1 VQLVMPPHADVANAV
16 GAVLGQVAQ
25 RVHLTVT
32 QPVRG
37 TYRVFGPNGP
47 HDFANLDDALALARS
62 QAAALALQRAHDAG
76 ASAPTVSFSQE
87 DNAVTNDIDGHLFFE
102 ARITATASGAPVTK
116 VV

>member
-1 VQLVMPPHADVANAV
+1 
-16 GAVLGQVAQ
+16 
-25 RVHLTVT
+25 
-32 QPVRG
+32 
-37 TYRVFGPNGP
+37 
-47 HDFANLDDALALARS
+47 LDDALALARS

-116 VV
+116 IV